1 MGKLGK
7 ILALTGVSFFV
18 SAVLFLSGALD
29 GFELEA
35 YDLFSR
41 RLNPAGPGDDVAI
54 IKVDQRS
61 IDALNSE
68 GVRWPWPRQLYAPV
82 FEILSKADAVYVDIL
97 FTEPSSYGVE
107 DDRLMAE
114 ALGKASNVFLPV
126 FLTQKIKPL
135 TGSDMEFLRRISFK
149 GNAEDAGRFNSA
161 ITPID
166 ELKEQA
172 RGGGNVT
179 IAPDG
184 DGIYRRVPLVFGMG
198 DYRITNFILSYFNDN
213 GKVSACEGTICIDGE
228 RITLRNGNLLLRYYR
243 KPFSSYSAID
253 VIRAYSGEDNGIK
266 QESFTGK
273 NVFIGLTAAGLY
285 DLKPTSISSIAT
297 GVDIHA
303 TALQN
308 LISRDFMRPVG
319 EFWTAALMLL
329 ACFAVSAMVL
339 RFYSLHINLT
349 VFIALLA
356 GGIVFS
362 AMLFV
367 NGFYIN
373 IVSPLVA
380 LMTSFILSTAYSY
393 AVEGRERRFT
403 RRAFSQ
409 YMDSTL
415 VEYLLNNP
423 ELIKPGGRRMRV
435 SVFFADLAGF
445 TTLAETISA
454 EDAARMLHEVLN
466 EFTKAIINRGG
477 VVDKYI
483 GDAVMA
489 FWGAPVAGESDETN
503 ACLCALDCIE
513 SLSEINRLFKA
524 EGLPEISARIGIHTG
539 DAITGNLGSERLFD
553 YTVVGDTVNLA
564 SRIEAVNKVF
574 GTNIIASENTIENT
588 GGVFL
593 LKEIGNVEVKG
604 KTKPVKLYE
613 IISEASSASGTNK
626 ENVLSFN
633 TGLTLYYERKWQ
645 LALDVFGRILDS
657 YPADGPS
664 RFYWNRCLRLLE
676 SPEDGWEVIRL
687 TEK

>member
-1 MGKLGK
+1 M
-7 ILALTGVSFFV
+7 
-18 SAVLFLSGALD
+18 LFLSGALD
-29 GFELEA
+29 GFELKA

-68 GVRWPWPRQLYAPV
+68 GIRWPWPRQMYAPIIEFL
-82 FEILSKADAVYVDIL
+82 FEADAVYIDIL

-107 DDRLMAE
+107 DDRLMSE

-126 FLTQKIKPL
+126 FLTQKKKPI
-135 TGSDMEFLRRISFK
+135 TGADMDFLRRISLGGK
-149 GNAEDAGRFNSA
+149 AEAAVRFNSA
-161 ITPID
+161 INPID

-184 DGIYRRVPLVFGMG
+184 DGIYRRVPLVFGIG

-213 GKVSACEGTICIDGE
+213 GRLSACEGAVCIDGK

-266 QESFTGK
+266 QESFNGK

-362 AMLFV
+362 ALLFV

-380 LMTSFILSTAYSY
+380 LMTAFILATAYSY

-403 RRAFSQ
+403 KRAFSQ
-409 YMDSTL
+409 YMDNTL
-415 VEYLLNNP
+415 VEYLLKNP
-423 ELIKPGGRRMRV
+423 ELIKPGGRRRRV
-435 SVFFADLAGF
+435 TVFFADLAGF
-445 TTLAETISA
+445 TALAETISA
-454 EDAARMLHEVLN
+454 EDAAKVLHKVLN
-466 EFTKAIINRGG
+466 EFTKAIIACGG

-513 SLSEINRLFKA
+513 SLREINRTFKS
-524 EGLPEISARIGIHTG
+524 EGLPVISARVGIHTG
-539 DAITGNLGSERLFD
+539 DAIAGNLGSERLFD

-564 SRIEAVNKVF
+564 SRIEAVNKIF
-574 GTNIIASENTIENT
+574 GTSIIASEDTIGSTRE
-588 GGVFL
+588 VFL
-593 LKEIGNVEVKG
+593 LRELGNVKVKG
-604 KTKPVKLYE
+604 KTRPVKIFE
-613 IISEASSASGTNK
+613 VVSEVSASGSNT
-626 ENVLSFN
+626 ENVLSFSN
-633 TGLTLYYERKWQ
+633 ALALYYERKWKE
-645 LALDVFGRILDS
+645 ALEVFGRILDS
-657 YPADGPS
+657 SPEDGPS

-676 SPEDGWEVIRL
+676 APEEGWEVIRL